1 MSYGNDFTKE
11 NNPFDPNS
19 ELNTEL
25 GIHETFLEL
34 AKTSKHLIGISD
46 KQLNELRKE
55 YREEKDSYENGYPYT
70 VEFVKR
76 SDLSRKRPAQR
87 GAVIEA
93 QTKMLHNWKHVLN
106 TPVYVNVDKEG
117 NYNVMEG
124 QQHTTVD
131 SILGDPDGKPCRI
144 WLWVPISMRTLLW
157 TL

>member
-1 MSYGNDFTKE
+1 MSPQIGNPNFTKE

-25 GIHETFLEL
+25 GIHETFLDL
-34 AKTSKHLIGISD
+34 AETSKHLIGISD
-46 KQLNELRKE
+46 KQLQELRKE
-55 YREEKDSYENGYPYT
+55 YKDEKDSYENGYPYT

-87 GAVIEA
+87 GAVVEA
-93 QTKMLHNWKHVLN
+93 QAKMLYNWKHVLN
-106 TPVYVNVDKEG
+106 TPVYVNVDKDG

-131 SILGDPDGKPCRI
+131 SMLGDPDDMIYCIVYLIFHSKLG
-144 WLWVPISMRTLLW
+144 
-157 TL
+157 